1 MQQLRELQGITY
13 NVLVLDDEDIQAEWK
28 LSEKTR
34 GLTQTQQATITQLGK
49 QFSVSS
55 DSSLSLAN
63 LPAAILSTKEL
74 IPDCFAPAKLK
85 AVTAKPDRISEVF
98 SI

>member
-49 QFSVSS
+49 QLVSS
-55 DSSLSLAN
+55 DGSLSLAN